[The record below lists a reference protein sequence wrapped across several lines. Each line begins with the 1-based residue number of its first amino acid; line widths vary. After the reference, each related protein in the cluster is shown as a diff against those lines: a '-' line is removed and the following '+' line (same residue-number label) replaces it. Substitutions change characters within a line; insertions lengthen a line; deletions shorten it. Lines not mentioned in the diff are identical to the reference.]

1 MFRQHPL
8 AACPSVTPVQG
19 VASALMHLSGPLSAT
34 SPGPGGGSDAAET
47 HRRSR
52 NPLVTLSQADSCFP
66 SLGGQ
71 QLRLLPCLLRK
82 GGEQQEIK
90 LILAL
95 CEAARLWL
103 EGNER
108 VEIKK
113 KKKGTLSPRSRAG
126 TGCRTVKRGLDWRR
140 IATSLACPAEETKA
154 FPILAPA
161 SHPEPQDLPGSLR
174 CLLCKTRMDDVGVF
188 YPGLVSFL
196 LFKAA

>member
-8 AACPSVTPVQG
+8 AARPSVTLVQG
-19 VASALMHLSGPLSAT
+19 VASALMHLSGPLSTT
-34 SPGPGGGSDAAET
+34 SLGPGGGSDAAET

-95 CEAARLWL
+95 CEAAGLWL
-103 EGNER
+103 DPC
-108 VEIKK
+108 
-113 KKKGTLSPRSRAG
+113 TLR
-126 TGCRTVKRGLDWRR
+126 
-140 IATSLACPAEETKA
+140 
-154 FPILAPA
+154 
-161 SHPEPQDLPGSLR
+161 
-174 CLLCKTRMDDVGVF
+174 
-188 YPGLVSFL
+188 
-196 LFKAA
+196 

>member
-19 VASALMHLSGPLSAT
+19 VASALMHLSGLLSAT

-95 CEAARLWL
+95 CEAAGLWL

-113 KKKGTLSPRSRAG
+113 KKKRDPITKITCGDRMQNREKGPRLATDCNLSRLPSRG
-126 TGCRTVKRGLDWRR
+126 NKG
-140 IATSLACPAEETKA
+140 I
-154 FPILAPA
+154 
-161 SHPEPQDLPGSLR
+161 SHPGSRQPPRTAGPARKPAMLA
-174 CLLCKTRMDDVGVF
+174 LQNADG
-188 YPGLVSFL
+188 
-196 LFKAA
+196 